1 MLSPHINTI
10 IFDFGGVLLN
20 LNKQACVQAFA
31 ELGCDITPYVDN
43 YRQKGFFLLFEEG
56 KISNEEFFARL
67 KQIAGH
73 TCSEEDIK
81 QAYIKFLTDLPQYKL
96 DLILRL
102 HQSYKVILLSNI
114 NKFVFDYCKQKYFE
128 THGHSIHDYFHHVF
142 LSYEMGMCK
151 PDERIFHAMIQQA
164 HIEPSRC
171 LYLDDGAA
179 NVEMGKRLGF
189 NCYQPKINEDFSFL
203 FI

>member
-1 MLSPHINTI
+1 MPAPHINTI

-20 LNKQACVQAFA
+20 LNKQACVDAFA

-56 KISNEEFFARL
+56 KISNEEFFAQL
-67 KQIAGH
+67 KQIVGK

-81 QAYIKFLTDLPQYKL
+81 QAYKKFLTDLPQYKL
-96 DLILRL
+96 DLILQL
-102 HQSYKVILLSNI
+102 HTRYKVILLSNI
-114 NKFVFDYCKQKYFE
+114 NQFVFDYCKEKYFE
-128 THGHSIHDYFHHVF
+128 TNGHCLSDYFHHVY

-151 PDERIFHAMIQQA
+151 PDERIFRTMIQNA
-164 HIEPSRC
+164 GIEPAHC
-171 LYLDDGAA
+171 LYLDDGSA
-179 NVEMGKRLGF
+179 NIEMGKKLGF

-203 FI
+203 FK